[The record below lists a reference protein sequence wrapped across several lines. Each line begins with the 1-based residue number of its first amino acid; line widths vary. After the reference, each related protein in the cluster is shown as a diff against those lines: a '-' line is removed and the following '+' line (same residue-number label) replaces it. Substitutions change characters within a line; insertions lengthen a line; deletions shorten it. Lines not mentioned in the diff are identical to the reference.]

1 MKQSKILYLV
11 HDLSDA
17 AVQKRFR
24 SLVDA
29 GASVTIAGFHRR
41 RFDSEIYAD
50 GTLIQLGEVQDG
62 RYLNR
67 ILRVLT
73 ADRRPFRAIG
83 YHAVIARN
91 LEMLMLASRLR
102 RKTAGGPK
110 LVYEC
115 LDINR
120 LMLGSGHLNKLL
132 RWLERRLLRGAHLL
146 IVSSPAF
153 EREYFSKLQGLS
165 IPVLLLENKV
175 PPLKRPPLSDHSSR
189 VFKIGWFGVLRCAKS
204 LAILREFAKRMNG
217 RFEVILRGIPARQE
231 FEDFDRDVMNE
242 PNLTYLG
249 SYSAPRDLA
258 DIYQDIDLVW
268 AIDFFEEG
276 LNSDWLL
283 PNRIYE
289 GPFHGAVPIVYRGTE
304 TARFARDLGIGLELE
319 YSNSSSMELLLRA
332 LNREQLRELQLAV
345 RNVPDNKL
353 MADAGEYVE
362 LVKMLSE
369 S

>member
-1 MKQSKILYLV
+1 MTQSKILYLV

-41 RFDSEIYAD
+41 MFDNKVYAE

-67 ILRVLT
+67 IIRVLT
-73 ADRRPFRAIG
+73 VDRRPFRAIG
-83 YHAVIARN
+83 FHAVIARN
-91 LEMLMLASRLR
+91 LEMLMLAGRLR
-102 RKTAGGPK
+102 TKAAGGTK

-120 LMLGSGHLNKLL
+120 LMLGSGLLNKLL
-132 RWLERRLLRGAHLL
+132 RWLEKKLLRGAHLL

-153 EREYFSKLQGLS
+153 EREYFSKIQGLS

-175 PPLKRPPLSDHSSR
+175 PPIKRPPLSDYGSR

-204 LAILREFAKRMNG
+204 LAMLRDFAMRMNG
-217 RFEVILRGIPARQE
+217 RFEVVLRGLPARQE
-231 FEDFDRDVMNE
+231 FEDFDRDVMNQS
-242 PNLTYLG
+242 NLSYLG
-249 SYSAPRDLA
+249 PYSAPGDLA
-258 DIYQDIDLVW
+258 AIYRDIDFVW

-304 TARFARDLGIGLELE
+304 TARFARDLGIGLELQN
-319 YSNSSSMELLLRA
+319 SNSSSMELLLGA
-332 LNREQLRELQLAV
+332 LDREQVSALKLAV
-345 RNVPDNKL
+345 RKVPDDKL
-353 MADAGEYVE
+353 MADTGEYVE
-362 LVKMLSE
+362 LVKMLSDA
-369 S
+369 